1 MERPVREQTG
11 RGIISAFNHTIFREE
26 KNMSVLGR
34 PLTKRQKERYNVIN
48 KRNLEF
54 LMDRYN
60 KVNRWVI
67 ADMIRRSAYHYPDKP
82 ALIFQDRTL
91 TYRQLEDE
99 CNRTANALLDLG
111 VEKYDR
117 VAILAHNTIDHVL
130 TWFGCAKIGAI
141 YLAINYLLRGK
152 DISYCINH
160 SESKVFIVED
170 ALYDLVKDVLDDMPT
185 VKTWIW
191 SRQGAGKPPVSD
203 RFKDFEEWYRKYPA
217 TEPDT
222 ILHIEDPCQ
231 MTYTSGTE
239 SLPKGV
245 IISNQALMA
254 EYMGTIVDGQYDEDD
269 INVNALPIYHCA
281 QRDVFMNPIF
291 WVGGTNVLMAP
302 DIGQILKNIQDY
314 KATMFFAPPTV
325 WIGMLRHPDFGK
337 YDLSSLKKCY
347 YGASIMP
354 VEILKEIMERL
365 PGTRIYNYYGQT
377 ELAPYHTILKAKD
390 ALKKLGS
397 AGLGGLNMESR
408 LEDDNFV
415 PIAQPNVPGEICGKG
430 PHALIMYF
438 KDADK
443 TEEAMKGGWFH
454 SGDIGVMDDDRY
466 ITVADRKKDMIKTG
480 GENVPTREVEEAI
493 YLDRRVQE
501 VAVIGLPDPKWVEA
515 VTAVI
520 VLKPG
525 EKMTEEE
532 VIAHCRKE
540 LATFKCPKKVIFLDA
555 LPKTPTGKI
564 LKREMRATY
573 KDMFY
578 GKP

>member
-1 MERPVREQTG
+1 MSDYVSSLTQ
-11 RGIISAFNHTIFREE
+11 EE
-26 KNMSVLGR
+26 KA
-34 PLTKRQKERYNVIN
+34 RYHLIN
-48 KRNLEF
+48 KDNLEF
-54 LMDRYN
+54 LMNRYN
-60 KVNRWVI
+60 KANRWVI
-67 ADMIRRSAYHYPDKP
+67 GDMIRRSAYHYPDKK
-82 ALIFQDRTL
+82 ALVFQDVSM
-91 TYRQLEDE
+91 TYTELEE
-99 CNRTANALLDLG
+99 ACNRTANALLGLG

-130 TWFGCAKIGAI
+130 TWLGCAKIGAI

-170 ALYDLVKDVLDDMPT
+170 SLYDLVKDVLDDMPT
-185 VKTWIW
+185 VKTYIW
-191 SRQGAGKPPVSD
+191 SRQGAGNPPISSQ
-203 RFKDFEEWYRKYPA
+203 FLDFEPWYKEYPA

-254 EYMGTIVDGQYDEDD
+254 EYVGCLIDGQYDEDD
-269 INVNALPIYHCA
+269 ININALPIYHCA

-291 WVGGTNVLMAP
+291 WVGGTNILMGP
-302 DIGQILKNIQDY
+302 DIGMILKNIQEY
-314 KATMFFAPPTV
+314 KASMFFAPPTV
-325 WIGMLRHPDFGK
+325 WIGMLRHPDFTK

-354 VEILKEIMERL
+354 VEILKEIMEKL
-365 PGTRIYNYYGQT
+365 PGTKIYNYYGQT

-390 ALKKLGS
+390 ALRKLGS
-397 AGLGGLNMESR
+397 AGLGGLNMETR
-408 LEDDNFV
+408 LEDDDGK
-415 PIAQPNVPGEICGKG
+415 PISQPGIPGEICGKG

-438 KDADK
+438 KDPDK

-454 SGDIGVMDDDRY
+454 SGDIGVMDEDRY

-493 YLDRRVQE
+493 YLDSRVQE
-501 VAVIGLPDPKWVEA
+501 VAVIGLPDPKWVEKVA
-515 VTAVI
+515 AII
-520 VLKPG
+520 VPKAG
-525 EKMTEEE
+525 QTITEEE
-532 VIAHCRKE
+532 IIAHCRKE
-540 LATFKCPKKVIFLDA
+540 LAGFKCPKKVIFVDQ

-564 LKREMRATY
+564 LKREMRVLY
-573 KDMFY
+573 KD
-578 GKP
+578 K

>member
-1 MERPVREQTG
+1 MGNLLPPLTE
-11 RGIISAFNHTIFREE
+11 EE
-26 KNMSVLGR
+26 K
-34 PLTKRQKERYNVIN
+34 KRYNVIN
-48 KRNLEF
+48 KENLEY
-54 LMDRYN
+54 LMNRYN

-67 ADMIRRSAYHYPDKP
+67 ADMIRRSAYHYPDK
-82 ALIFQDRTL
+82 AAIIFKDKTL
-91 TYRQLEDE
+91 TYAQLEVE
-99 CNRTANALLDLG
+99 CNRVANALRDLG
-111 VEKYDR
+111 IQKYDR
-117 VAILAHNTIDHVL
+117 VAILAHNTIHHVL
-130 TWFGCAKIGAI
+130 IWMACCKIGAI

-152 DISYCINH
+152 DIAYCINH
-160 SESKVFIVED
+160 SESKAFIVED
-170 ALYDLVKDVLDDMPT
+170 ALFDLVKDVLDDMPT

-191 SRQGAGKPPVSD
+191 SDQLAGQPPVSD
-203 RFKDFEEWYRKYPA
+203 RFLNFDDWCGKYPA

-269 INVNALPIYHCA
+269 INLNALPIYHCA

-291 WVGGTNVLMAP
+291 WVGGTNILMMP
-302 DIGQILKNIQDY
+302 DIGQILKNIAAY

-325 WIGMLRHPDFGK
+325 WIGMLRNPEFSK
-337 YDLSSLKKCY
+337 QDLSSLKKAY

-354 VEILKEIMERL
+354 LEILKEMMERL
-365 PGTRIYNYYGQT
+365 PGVKIYNYYGQT

-390 ALKKLGS
+390 ALAKIGS

-408 LEDDNFV
+408 LEDDAGTPV
-415 PIAQPNVPGEICGKG
+415 DKPDIPGEICGKG

-438 KDADK
+438 KEPEK
-443 TEEAMKGGWFH
+443 TDEAMKGGWFH
-454 SGDIGVMDDDRY
+454 SGDVGVMDGDRY

-493 YLDRRVQE
+493 YLDKRVQE
-501 VAVIGLPDPKWVEA
+501 VAVIGLPDPKWVEIVAA
-515 VTAVI
+515 VV

-525 EKMTEEE
+525 ETMTEKEL
-532 VIAHCRKE
+532 IAHCRNE
-540 LATFKCPKKVIFLDA
+540 LAAFKCPKRVIFVDA

-564 LKREMRATY
+564 LKREMRVQY
-573 KDMFY
+573 K
-578 GKP
+578 